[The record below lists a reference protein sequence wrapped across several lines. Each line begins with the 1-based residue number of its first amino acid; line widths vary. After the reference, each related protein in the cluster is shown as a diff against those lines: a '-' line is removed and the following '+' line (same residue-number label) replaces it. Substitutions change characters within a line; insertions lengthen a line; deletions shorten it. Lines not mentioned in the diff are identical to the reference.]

1 LPKFE
6 RQFVDGKDV
15 VFYNVHVASGNRKWK
30 LQKRYNHFS
39 DLDREMRLKHAN
51 MPAMPPKTYF
61 PLKYDH
67 DIEDRRQKLHFYLQD
82 IVNRVDMRTNPI
94 FRKFVEIDSQIPESV
109 SYHPLK
115 QASISDL

>member
-1 LPKFE
+1 LQVELPKFE

-15 VFYNVHVASGNRKWK
+15 VFYNVHVASGNKKWR

-51 MPAMPPKTYF
+51 MPPMPPKTYF

-67 DIEDRRQKLHFYLQD
+67 DIEDRR
-82 IVNRVDMRTNPI
+82 
-94 FRKFVEIDSQIPESV
+94 
-109 SYHPLK
+109 
-115 QASISDL
+115 